1 MTQPT
6 PPRVAYMTG
15 KYPAVSLTFIQR
27 EIAAL
32 RAHGVEVRTC
42 SVRRTP
48 PSEHRGPPEIEAAA
62 TTFYILD
69 TAKNPLALLAAQ
81 SAAFTAPARYFG
93 ALVLAWR
100 LRGPGMIAA
109 LYQLIYFLEA
119 TILARYLQRDGIT
132 HVHNHFVGAS
142 ATVTMLGTMIADIP
156 YSLMLHGPTDL
167 TFPSNWALGEKIA
180 RARFTACISHFAR
193 SQAMLVSDPEHWDRL
208 RIIHCGVEPGLYDRP
223 RIDSGTG
230 LHLVFVGRLAPVK
243 GLRALITAM
252 GALQDQDIRL
262 TIVGAG
268 PDADALKA
276 AAAPLGDKV
285 HFTGALN
292 QEEVAQTLAGA
303 DVFVLPSFAEG
314 VPVVLME
321 ALVAGLPVI
330 ATRVAGVQELVEDGV
345 SGFVVPPGD
354 VEALTQAIKAYAAM
368 PDQGRAMAARGRETV
383 LAEFDISAEAARL
396 ARLIEDGP
404 GEVIRPEAATPKL
417 TEGTL

>member
-1 MTQPT
+1 
-6 PPRVAYMTG
+6 
-15 KYPAVSLTFIQR
+15 
-27 EIAAL
+27 
-32 RAHGVEVRTC
+32 
-42 SVRRTP
+42 
-48 PSEHRGPPEIEAAA
+48 
-62 TTFYILD
+62 
-69 TAKNPLALLAAQ
+69 
-81 SAAFTAPARYFG
+81 
-93 ALVLAWR
+93 
-100 LRGPGMIAA
+100 
-109 LYQLIYFLEA
+109 
-119 TILARYLQRDGIT
+119 
-132 HVHNHFVGAS
+132 
-142 ATVTMLGTMIADIP
+142 
-156 YSLMLHGPTDL
+156 
-167 TFPSNWALGEKIA
+167 
-180 RARFTACISHFAR
+180 
-193 SQAMLVSDPEHWDRL
+193 
-208 RIIHCGVEPGLYDRP
+208 
-223 RIDSGTG
+223 
-230 LHLVFVGRLAPVK
+230 
-243 GLRALITAM
+243 
-252 GALQDQDIRL
+252 LQDQDIRL

>member
-1 MTQPT
+1 MTQSET
-6 PPRVAYMTG
+6 PRVAYMTG

-32 RAHGVEVRTC
+32 RAQGVDVRTC

-48 PSEHRGPPEIEAAA
+48 PSEHRGPPELEAAA
-62 TTFYILD
+62 STFYILD
-69 TAKNPLALLAAQ
+69 AAKNPGTLLAAQ
-81 SAAFTAPARYFG
+81 GAALTAPGRYFG
-93 ALVLAWR
+93 ALWLAWR
-100 LRGPGMIAA
+100 MRGPGIIAA
-109 LYQLIYFLEA
+109 LYQLIYFTEA
-119 TILARYLQRDGIT
+119 TILARHLRRDGIT

-142 ATVTMLGTMIADIP
+142 ATVTMLATMIAGIP

-167 TFPSNWALGEKIA
+167 TFPSNWRLGEKIA

-193 SQAMLVSDPEHWDRL
+193 SQAMLASDPEHWDRL
-208 RIIHCGVEPGLYDRP
+208 RIIHCGVDPTLYDRP
-223 RIDSGTG
+223 RETGGDG

-252 GALQDQDIRL
+252 GRLEDDGIRL

-276 AAAPLGDKV
+276 AAAPLGDRV

-292 QEEVAQTLAGA
+292 QEEVAQTLARA

-345 SGFVVPPGD
+345 SGLVVPPGD
-354 VEALTQAIKAYAAM
+354 VDALARAIEAYAAM
-368 PDQGRAMAARGRETV
+368 PDRGRAMAVRGRETV
-383 LAEFDISAEAARL
+383 LREFDIAAEAARL
-396 ARLIEDGP
+396 ARLIREGP
-404 GEVIRPEAATPKL
+404 GEAIRPEPL
-417 TEGTL
+417 DG